1 MKDRI
6 SIEGRDPDFMDVSFE
21 GSSVWSAIKIKLQKE
36 ALSRIVAARQRHR
49 ADLMTLALPWIRR
62 FKCELQGRCDQ
73 RSGARR

>member
-1 MKDRI
+1 MAENGGGDWFWDGDIPHRA
-6 SIEGRDPDFMDVSFE
+6 GYP
-21 GSSVWSAIKIKLQKE
+21 IKPQKE

-49 ADLMTLALPWIRR
+49 ADLMTLALQWIRR